1 MITTEWLRDT
11 RRSLVQCRFAQ
22 GKSRLKSNVQEP
34 ADRRRFVFAKALGMD
49 CSFEATG
56 TTDTEIM
63 REFIDHAG
71 SAHTMDLLTADM
83 IYRIQQAI
91 KK

>member
-1 MITTEWLRDT
+1 MQVCTGKKPVEVE
-11 RRSLVQCRFAQ
+11 RRGTSGPKAFCVC
-22 GKSRLKSNVQEP
+22 
-34 ADRRRFVFAKALGMD
+34 KALGMD

-56 TTDTEIM
+56 FTDTEIM

-71 SAHTMDLLTADM
+71 SAHTMDLLTADV

-91 KK
+91 KR

>member
-11 RRSLVQCRFAQ
+11 
-22 GKSRLKSNVQEP
+22 QEIVSTMQVCTGHKP
-34 ADRRRFVFAKALGMD
+34 VEREHTGNSGPKAFCVCKALGMD

-56 TTDTEIM
+56 TTDNEIM
-63 REFIDHAG
+63 RKFIDHAG
-71 SAHTMDLLTADM
+71 SAHTMDLLTADV